1 MAQRYEYRVSLAK
14 DAKLQLESPSG
25 DTLPVERT
33 KKPAK
38 KDQYTMHDS
47 VMLLPIDETIK
58 NMTHGT
64 FEYSQS
70 SKQEASPSRLNI
82 LSDRIVESL
91 DRRRR
96 EIKGSQIIEQYYI
109 KKGKLPYTDKYAKA
123 RRRKQAINRFAAS
136 VAAPVFA
143 FDMATKIPRPID
155 PRELEKEQ
163 KRHTLTLPEAVIP
176 ETKDL
181 AVEIPNIILTTE
193 SRKQEVLSA
202 ESEEL
207 TVQAQEAASV
217 LPAVE
222 NPARNKAEAQQ
233 NQLSTPEQTP
243 PAEQEQYTGEEAT
256 LARLQTEITA
266 LTDEKVQEI
275 NTAESTTDAA
285 FAKGMADIAV
295 QSKIAHEVILPYS
308 AEGIAQLE
316 TMRSDALA
324 TLQQA
329 LDTRNQGAQPTA
341 TPSQELTQSGAY
353 IEHTPVPV
361 STSEQTP
368 QPTGFE
374 AQVSEL
380 TDRTA
385 QEIMASHSTMDAIRM
400 KGEAAS
406 AVLSMA
412 AHELMQPHL
421 SREDAAQL
429 KGMRDQALAA
439 LQAALDVRLESPD
452 SVITNPE
459 TESQDHIKAALIA
472 ARNSVIHNI
481 VHAETNDDA
490 KVINDQAYND
500 IFAMPGDDETRI
512 AMLDAIVTT
521 YAKRVAH
528 PEIYEFVRQSA
539 RGGFVQNEP
548 ALAKVPK
555 AESVDSQ
562 SGESSHEQNS
572 SVDRTVAIKAAKAV
586 EKKKED
592 WSKHMQQAAQDMGKK
607 AIDHAS
613 TKAPSSTEHKQQESS
628 QVEAQAAQPHVPS
641 QERPVANTEDP
652 FALAEAAGVI
662 RGGNDFGEPVVTT
675 YDEAAHRGEG
685 QPEAKLAEVIN
696 FPAGAEQ
703 PPADDEAPTEE
714 LETVAEADTQE
725 DAPLSRDEMRQ
736 MEQTARGKIQLG
748 EYDLWAEMTKADANN
763 EEVDIDGLIKN
774 TRTAIQQNVRGWLQE
789 EGRQHQASGL
799 YLSTLEARTMESANS
814 ALESIKQA
822 YIKAKQARESRQD
835 NVA

>member
-1 MAQRYEYRVSLAK
+1 MTKGYEATGTSTVSPVLQAGSERWAGVKGAVNPVIEAIKNIPDAYKRNARLQEKINDHLGGSTTKREKYVARHVNPERNNAARDKVIEIGKKIVTALGVGTVGEEYYAKHKTTERKVSPAPPPTEEDYARDKAQRE
-14 DAKLQLESPSG
+14 
-25 DTLPVERT
+25 
-33 KKPAK
+33 
-38 KDQYTMHDS
+38 
-47 VMLLPIDETIK
+47 
-58 NMTHGT
+58 
-64 FEYSQS
+64 
-70 SKQEASPSRLNI
+70 
-82 LSDRIVESL
+82 
-91 DRRRR
+91 
-96 EIKGSQIIEQYYI
+96 
-109 KKGKLPYTDKYAKA
+109 
-123 RRRKQAINRFAAS
+123 
-136 VAAPVFA
+136 
-143 FDMATKIPRPID
+143 
-155 PRELEKEQ
+155 
-163 KRHTLTLPEAVIP
+163 
-176 ETKDL
+176 
-181 AVEIPNIILTTE
+181 
-193 SRKQEVLSA
+193 
-202 ESEEL
+202 
-207 TVQAQEAASV
+207 
-217 LPAVE
+217 
-222 NPARNKAEAQQ
+222 AEAQQ

-835 NVA
+835 SAA